1 MIHAKR
7 AVDPFI
13 VPVAEAEMG
22 AYHQLRIK
30 TPAVA
35 E

>member
-1 MIHAKR
+1 MASAKR

-13 VPVAEAEMG
+13 VPVADEEMS

-30 TPAVA
+30 TPVA
-35 E
+35 AE